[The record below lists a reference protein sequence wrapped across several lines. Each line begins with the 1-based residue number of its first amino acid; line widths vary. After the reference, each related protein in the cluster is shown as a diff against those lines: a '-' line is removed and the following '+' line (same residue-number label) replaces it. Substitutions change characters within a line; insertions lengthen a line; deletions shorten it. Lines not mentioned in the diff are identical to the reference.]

1 MPKKPKIVT
10 VAFDEVKI
18 TNIKNVEMTFD
29 VYFHIHVT
37 WVIDNEEIKQLAV
50 GTTGELPLK
59 WTPPM
64 PKFLNSQSGS
74 MICDISTPSIAL
86 DEKKMRLVGSQTM
99 ACNGTFCEILE
110 LNNFPVDCQD
120 LPIHLRFETHRPQ
133 IRVMASSEVTELVR
147 IIHAPGALPE
157 FDVKPP
163 ILEFGSI
170 DKFVGISYNLK
181 PEKVTFSEV
190 TLRLKVQRKHFFYI
204 YKIVFVLSLIQL
216 CASSVFC
223 LSPVDNFSDRLSYS
237 STMLLTVVAFQ
248 FVVSSFV
255 PAVDYLTLLDK
266 FIMTVTAHVVIIML
280 ICCIIGYSGLDN
292 DALNIVIL
300 LLNVLATPGIL
311 IVFYFKGQD
320 ALKFE
325 RLKLVANSIAL
336 KEANI
341 EQEAEVIT
349 SASSPLYVQK

>member
-1 MPKKPKIVT
+1 
-10 VAFDEVKI
+10 
-18 TNIKNVEMTFD
+18 
-29 VYFHIHVT
+29 
-37 WVIDNEEIKQLAV
+37 
-50 GTTGELPLK
+50 
-59 WTPPM
+59 
-64 PKFLNSQSGS
+64 
-74 MICDISTPSIAL
+74 
-86 DEKKMRLVGSQTM
+86 
-99 ACNGTFCEILE
+99 
-110 LNNFPVDCQD
+110 
-120 LPIHLRFETHRPQ
+120 
-133 IRVMASSEVTELVR
+133 VTELVR

-325 RLKLVANSIAL
+325 RLKLVSNSIAL